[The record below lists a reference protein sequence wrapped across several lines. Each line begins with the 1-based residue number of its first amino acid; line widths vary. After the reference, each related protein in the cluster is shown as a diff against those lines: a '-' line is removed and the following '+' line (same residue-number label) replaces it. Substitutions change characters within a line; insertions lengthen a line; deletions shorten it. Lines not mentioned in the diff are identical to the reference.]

1 MSCIR
6 APRRVWR
13 RAGRASIWQVWKFQR
28 PGRVPLRGGG
38 AVRMRST
45 ARAVRG
51 RSSTLGLVEI
61 ETVIV
66 HPRAPARAFSPGGS
80 APAPARRGPGAGRRG
95 AGPPPFRLPLNAT
108 LSVAWL
114 GSMAWVPNPRHVSR
128 WRSTLA
134 SPRRGVCSLT

>member
-1 MSCIR
+1 MHHGECG
-6 APRRVWR
+6 AEPVERRF
-13 RAGRASIWQVWKFQR
+13 GKCGSPQR

-80 APAPARRGPGAGRRG
+80 APAPARRPPRAAARPRG
-95 AGPPPFRLPLNAT
+95 AGAARVRPRCPFRLPFE
-108 LSVAWL
+108 
-114 GSMAWVPNPRHVSR
+114 RH
-128 WRSTLA
+128 A
-134 SPRRGVCSLT
+134 

>member
-80 APAPARRGPGAGRRG
+80 APAPARARGRPAAARTAAG
-95 AGPPPFRLPLNAT
+95 AGPPP
-108 LSVAWL
+108 LSFAFK
-114 GSMAWVPNPRHVSR
+114 RH
-128 WRSTLA
+128 A
-134 SPRRGVCSLT
+134 

>member
-51 RSSTLGLVEI
+51 RSSTLGLVVI

-66 HPRAPARAFSPGGS
+66 HPRAPAARAFRAG
-80 APAPARRGPGAGRRG
+80 RLGPG
-95 AGPPPFRLPLNAT
+95 
-108 LSVAWL
+108 WL
-114 GSMAWVPNPRHVSR
+114 GSRI
-128 WRSTLA
+128 LA
-134 SPRRGVCSLT
+134 T